1 MIVLTVVREGN
12 LLRLDLR
19 WHLRLSWLWLVSL
32 VLSLVVVR
40 VLVDTARVLILLLL
54 LHMLTT

>member
-1 MIVLTVVREGN
+1 MVVLTVVREGN

-19 WHLRLSWLWLVSL
+19 LHLRLCGLWLVSL

-40 VLVDTARVLILLLL
+40 VLVDAARVLILLLL